1 MISPSRCFLEFA
13 QYFLARGFDHL
24 VRQSQIV
31 SSHSVSVRKNKENS
45 GVRGDF
51 TNAYTHRGGWGSP
64 WESFSPRRTP
74 LCAGATVRIMAAL
87 RTVLGCKINDLA
99 CAHHD
104 GADFTYRRLL
114 AMRQCWVSGGSRPSA
129 AARLLASSISS
140 SSVLSSNAPGSPT
153 SRRSMMRPSILA
165 LPIDACTAAE
175 G

>member
-1 MISPSRCFLEFA
+1 MSACDPKRSSPENDIERMQA
-13 QYFLARGFDHL
+13 WAG
-24 VRQSQIV
+24 QSAGLWGPKILLMPIPTG
-31 SSHSVSVRKNKENS
+31 
-45 GVRGDF
+45 GV
-51 TNAYTHRGGWGSP
+51 GGLHGKA
-64 WESFSPRRTP
+64 FRPRRTP
-74 LCAGATVRIMAAL
+74 LCRATVRIMAAL